1 MIFGKTVLLLSK
13 SVKLTRVILLIALGA
28 LLASCGNSGTSSGV
42 ENLRAPGG
50 VPRDLVSVDGDR
62 MEICYVVDKAPALF
76 YSVMEG
82 SSHYVDLQVTVY
94 SEPSYALEN
103 DGRSVQFGY
112 TTCTDNDSFCADD
125 DRNES
130 LGPLKGCKYETSAGS
145 HPITKGRH
153 LLAGYKAN
161 GPEATRVKSGAYAA
175 DYEGS
180 MADCSGVMSDYVAL
194 GSATTYPI
202 TNRKGQSVS
211 WSHATLIATN
221 VKLFDTLEDPDLE
234 EGREIVKYKTM
245 FTVNTSFPSNRP
257 NSCGGRYNQ
266 VCMCGKAVLPTGMV
280 NSLGPMHYG
289 TETFVWID
297 DYVDK
302 TIGQDQP
309 CAKDSYGACL

>member
-1 MIFGKTVLLLSK
+1 V
-13 SVKLTRVILLIALGA
+13 
-28 LLASCGNSGTSSGV
+28 
-42 ENLRAPGG
+42 
-50 VPRDLVSVDGDR
+50 
-62 MEICYVVDKAPALF
+62 EICYVVDKAPALF

-82 SSHYVDLQVTVY
+82 STHRVDFQVTVY
-94 SEPSYALEN
+94 STPEN
-103 DGRSVQFGY
+103 AIDFEGISKDGMSVRFFHV
-112 TTCTDNDSFCADD
+112 TSIDDHSFCADD

-130 LGPLKGCKYETSAGS
+130 LGPVKGCKYETSAGS

-153 LLAGYKAN
+153 LLEGYKAN

-175 DYEGS
+175 DYEVS
-180 MADCSGVMSDYVAL
+180 STNDCSTVMSDYVAL
-194 GSATTYPI
+194 GSATTFPI

-257 NSCGGRYNQ
+257 DSCGGRYNQ

-280 NSLGPMHYG
+280 NSLGPTHYV

-309 CAKDSYGACL
+309 CAKDSAGECL